1 MIHKYFVIF
10 ILSLFVSIN
19 EITGECGYKSCTE
32 TDPKKLNIHIIAH
45 SHDDVGWVKTVDGY
59 YFDDVEPILTN
70 VVNSLDKNPKRKFTE
85 VEIYYFNRWWS
96 EQSNETRDLVHTLV
110 SSGRLAFA
118 NGGYT
123 SNDEGVNDY
132 NEIIDQMTLGL
143 RLAKISF
150 ICLTI
155 KIMTARVMQMI

>member
-1 MIHKYFVIF
+1 MKHKNTF
-10 ILSLFVSIN
+10 ICILGVLAIIR
-19 EITGECGYKSCTE
+19 EIGGECGYKSCAA

-45 SHDDVGWVKTVDGY
+45 SHDDVGWLKTADGY
-59 YFDDVEPILTN
+59 YDDSVQHILTN
-70 VVNSLDKNPKRKFTE
+70 VVNSLDKNPQRKFTE
-85 VEIYYFNRWWS
+85 VETYFFNRWWS

-150 ICLTI
+150 ICVTI